1 MQTTPVHHD
10 WRIDFRLRYL
20 NDLYLSFPLTQQR
33 IWWAKQSPT
42 TTVLKSECFHPRI
55 GVSKQKKP
63 TKLQLLLSVQGI
75 GWKCVSGSRGRVLVI
90 KQREMA
96 NLQVVPLNKQRKQTI
111 KPLNIVLKKLL
122 LLPYISVNGSS
133 GMLLI
138 EKEIKLLIALFHF
151 NWIWRKVF
159 VVPTSELNHTY
170 AH

>member
-75 GWKCVSGSRGRVLVI
+75 GWKCVSGSRGSVLVR
-90 KQREMA
+90 KRREMA
-96 NLQVVPLNKQRKQTI
+96 NLQVVPLN
-111 KPLNIVLKKLL
+111 IVLKKLH

-133 GMLLI
+133 GLLLI